1 MAPRFLKTCQLTL
14 VSQSHVLLPC
24 ARVWALLLS
33 VSPAWFPPDDQGRHH
48 QAQWPC
54 FWPLLPG
61 LTAALTDSGLTR
73 HPLASPPLELLV
85 SPLLPSRPSHPLPG
99 ASHSADTGR
108 LWLLGAPSWTPSFL
122 SLCPVCCVCGVSVTP
137 MVSGVL
143 FIQVASKP
151 SS

>member
-1 MAPRFLKTCQLTL
+1 MTR
-14 VSQSHVLLPC
+14 
-24 ARVWALLLS
+24 
-33 VSPAWFPPDDQGRHH
+33 GRRH

-108 LWLLGAPSWTPSFL
+108 LWLLGDPSWAPSFL
-122 SLCPVCCVCGVSVTP
+122 SLCPFCCVCGVSVTP

-151 SS
+151 SSRGHFLLLTQVVKPTASSPFQPGFLRGTSSYKQPR